1 MTDDLNFMFLTFIG
15 LVIFTG
21 VSIALFVAYKILNK
35 YSNFGDSSC
44 NINEYTRRGIQY
56 ERCRDDVD
64 TNAKFRLFADYG
76 VDTYGNRKHKIPEQL
91 LKNADK
97 KTIEDEFDAEMKDY
111 L

>member
-1 MTDDLNFMFLTFIG
+1 MDENFIVAVLTFIG
-15 LVIFTG
+15 ILIFTG
-21 VSIALFVAYKILNK
+21 VSIALYVAYRVLNK

-44 NINEYTRRGIQY
+44 NINEYTRKGISY
-56 ERCRDDVD
+56 ERCRDEV
-64 TNAKFRLFADYG
+64 TPNMKFTLFADYG
-76 VDTYGNRKHKIPEQL
+76 VDTYGNRKHRIPEQL

>member
-64 TNAKFRLFADYG
+64 TNAKFHLFADYG